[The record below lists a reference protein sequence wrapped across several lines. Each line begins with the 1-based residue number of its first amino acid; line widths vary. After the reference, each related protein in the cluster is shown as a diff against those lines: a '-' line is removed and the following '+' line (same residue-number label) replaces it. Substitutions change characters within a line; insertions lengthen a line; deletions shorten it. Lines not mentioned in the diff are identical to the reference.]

1 MSARTTT
8 ILGVTYQG
16 RPKMNSQACR
26 IWLLEQD
33 GKVEEASKLLRAYRM
48 LGPVDLQADM
58 IDLPM
63 EGVQVY
69 PARPERIEEKSLP
82 NGWNRWAA

>member
-1 MSARTTT
+1 MTARTTT
-8 ILGVTYQG
+8 ILGEVYQG
-16 RPKMNSQACR
+16 RPKMNSLACR
-26 IWLLEQD
+26 IFLLEQN
-33 GKVEEASKLLRAYRM
+33 GQVEQASKLLRAYRM

-58 IDLPM
+58 TPLPM
-63 EGVQVY
+63 EGMQVY